1 MKDKELLT
9 IKEFAEA
16 AGVSSQAVYQRLS
29 KSLQPYVVELNGK
42 KHLKREALELFDGA
56 EQQPGKKDVD
66 KDTIN
71 LDKELIK
78 TLQATISILQGQL
91 ETKDEQIAELNAR
104 LKDALELNKG
114 QVLLSVAE
122 RQQLPEV
129 TEAAQ
134 GMPQEKTAPRKQ
146 PTLWER
152 VKKWRR

>member
-16 AGVSSQAVYQRLS
+16 AGVSSQAVYQRLT

-42 KHLKREALELFDGA
+42 KHLKMEALALFDGA
-56 EQQPGKKDVD
+56 EAKAENKEVEQDS
-66 KDTIN
+66 IN

-91 ETKDEQIAELNAR
+91 ETKDAQISELNAR

-129 TEAAQ
+129 TETAQ
-134 GMPQEKTAPRKQ
+134 EEADGKK
-146 PTLWER
+146 PTFWDR
-152 VKKWRR
+152 VKSWWG

>member
-16 AGVSSQAVYQRLS
+16 AGVSSQAVYQRLT
-29 KSLQPYVVELNGK
+29 KTLQPYVVEVNGK

-56 EQQPGKKDVD
+56 EQKAENKAVEQDS
-66 KDTIN
+66 IN
-71 LDKELIK
+71 IDKELIK
-78 TLQATISILQGQL
+78 TLQATITILQGQL
-91 ETKDEQIAELNAR
+91 ETKDKQIAELNER

-129 TEAAQ
+129 TETAQ
-134 GMPQEKTAPRKQ
+134 EEADGKKRTF
-146 PTLWER
+146 WDR
-152 VKKWRR
+152 VKSWWE

>member
-16 AGVSSQAVYQRLS
+16 AGVSSQAVYQRLT
-29 KSLQPYVVELNGK
+29 KSLQSYVVELNGK
-42 KHLKREALELFDGA
+42 KHLKREALALFDGTEAKA
-56 EQQPGKKDVD
+56 ENKEVEQDS
-66 KDTIN
+66 IN

-129 TEAAQ
+129 TETAQ
-134 GMPQEKTAPRKQ
+134 EEADGKK
-146 PTLWER
+146 PTFWDR
-152 VKKWRR
+152 VKSWWG

>member
-9 IKEFAEA
+9 IKEFAES
-16 AGVSSQAVYQRLS
+16 AGVSSQAVYQRLT

-42 KHLKREALELFDGA
+42 KHLKREALALFDGA
-56 EQQPGKKDVD
+56 EAKAENKEVEQDS
-66 KDTIN
+66 IN

-114 QVLLSVAE
+114 QVLLSVTE

-129 TEAAQ
+129 TETAQ
-134 GMPQEKTAPRKQ
+134 EEADGKKRTF
-146 PTLWER
+146 WDR
-152 VKKWRR
+152 VKRWWE

>member
-1 MKDKELLT
+1 MKDNELLT
-9 IKEFAEA
+9 IKQFAEA
-16 AGVSSQAVYQRLS
+16 AGVSSQAVYQRLT

-42 KHLKREALELFDGA
+42 KHLKREALALFDGA
-56 EQQPGKKDVD
+56 EEKAENKAVEQDS
-66 KDTIN
+66 IN

-129 TEAAQ
+129 TETAQ
-134 GMPQEKTAPRKQ
+134 EETDGKKPRF
-146 PTLWER
+146 WDR
-152 VKKWRR
+152 VKSWWG

>member
-1 MKDKELLT
+1 MKDNNVLT
-9 IKEFAEA
+9 IKAFAEA
-16 AGVSSQAVYQRLS
+16 AGVSSQAVYQRLT
-29 KSLQPYVVELNGK
+29 KSLQEYVVVIDGK
-42 KHLKREALELFDGA
+42 KHLKREALALFEGA
-56 EQQPGKKDVD
+56 EPKAENKEVEQDSIK
-66 KDTIN
+66 

-129 TEAAQ
+129 TEIAQ
-134 GMPQEKTAPRKQ
+134 EEADGKK
-146 PTLWER
+146 PTFWDR
-152 VKKWRR
+152 VKRWWE

>member
-9 IKEFAEA
+9 IKEFAKS
-16 AGVSSQAVYQRLS
+16 AGVSSQAVYQRLT

-42 KHLKREALELFDGA
+42 KHLKREALALFDGA
-56 EQQPGKKDVD
+56 EAKAENNEVEQDS
-66 KDTIN
+66 IN

-129 TEAAQ
+129 TETS
-134 GMPQEKTAPRKQ
+134 QEEADGKK
-146 PTLWER
+146 PTFWDR
-152 VKKWRR
+152 VKSWWG

>member
-9 IKEFAEA
+9 IKEFAES
-16 AGVSSQAVYQRLS
+16 AGVSSQAVYQRLT

-42 KHLKREALELFDGA
+42 KHLKREALSLFDGA
-56 EQQPGKKDVD
+56 EVKAENKEVEQDS
-66 KDTIN
+66 IN

-114 QVLLSVAE
+114 QVLLSVTE

-129 TEAAQ
+129 TETAQ
-134 GMPQEKTAPRKQ
+134 EEADGKK
-146 PTLWER
+146 PTFWDR
-152 VKKWRR
+152 VKSWWE

>member
-16 AGVSSQAVYQRLS
+16 ARVSSQAVYQRLT
-29 KSLQPYVVELNGK
+29 KTLQPYVVEVNGK

-56 EQQPGKKDVD
+56 EQKAENKAVEQDS
-66 KDTIN
+66 IN
-71 LDKELIK
+71 IDKELIQ
-78 TLQATISILQGQL
+78 TLQATITILQGQL
-91 ETKDEQIAELNAR
+91 ETKDKQIAELNER

-129 TEAAQ
+129 TETAQEDAANQ
-134 GMPQEKTAPRKQ
+134 KRTF
-146 PTLWER
+146 WDR
-152 VKKWRR
+152 VKRWWE

>member
-16 AGVSSQAVYQRLS
+16 AGVSSQAVYQRLT

-42 KHLKREALELFDGA
+42 KHLKREALALFDGA
-56 EQQPGKKDVD
+56 EAKAENKEVEQDS
-66 KDTIN
+66 IN

-91 ETKDEQIAELNAR
+91 ETKDAQISELNAR

-129 TEAAQ
+129 TETAQ
-134 GMPQEKTAPRKQ
+134 EEADGKKT
-146 PTLWER
+146 TFWDR
-152 VKKWRR
+152 VKSWWG

>member
-16 AGVSSQAVYQRLS
+16 AGVSSQAVYQRLT

-42 KHLKREALELFDGA
+42 KHLKREALALFDGA
-56 EQQPGKKDVD
+56 EAKAENKEVEQDS
-66 KDTIN
+66 IN

-91 ETKDEQIAELNAR
+91 ETKDAQISELNAR

-129 TEAAQ
+129 TETAQ
-134 GMPQEKTAPRKQ
+134 EEADGKK
-146 PTLWER
+146 PTFWDR
-152 VKKWRR
+152 VKRWWE